1 MELRYLKTIVAIAD
15 HGGFAAAGSAIG
27 LTQSA
32 VSLHV
37 KALEEELG
45 TILFDRSKRPPV
57 LSASGT
63 TVVEQAREVL
73 KACARIKELTGSDD
87 LSGRLSLGAV
97 PTTLLGVLPRAL
109 AKLQK
114 MHPKLGINLTTG
126 LSGELAKRIYKGD
139 LDVAT
144 ITEPI
149 QLAAGL
155 SWHPFNREP
164 LVVIAPK
171 SERLLSDREWLES
184 LPFIRFKR
192 FAWAGQ
198 LIDSRL
204 RDRNIHVRQGMEIDS
219 LEAVANMVVHGLG
232 VSVVPI
238 SGVAQSLVEQLSIVP
253 FGNPAVHRVV
263 GLIERTS
270 NPKSHLVK
278 ALHQVLIAESQ
289 ATGEA
294 PETRESLEPVRR

>member
-1 MELRYLKTIVAIAD
+1 MELRYLKTVVAIAD
-15 HGGFAAAGSAIG
+15 HGGFAAAGAAIG

-57 LSASGT
+57 LSASGSI
-63 TVVEQAREVL
+63 VVEQAREVL
-73 KACARIKELTGSDD
+73 KMCARIRELAGSDD
-87 LSGRLSLGAV
+87 LSGSLSLGAV
-97 PTTLLGVLPRAL
+97 PTTLVGVLPRAL

-114 MHPKLGINLTTG
+114 LQPKLNINLTTG
-126 LSGELAKRIYKGD
+126 LSGELARRIYKGD

-171 SERLLSDREWLES
+171 CETPFSDRELLES
-184 LPFIRFKR
+184 RPFIRFKR

-204 RDRNIHVRQGMEIDS
+204 RDRNIHVRAGMEIDS
-219 LEAVANMVVHGLG
+219 LEAIANMVVHGLG

-238 SGVAQSLVEQLSIVP
+238 GGVAPSLIDQLSIVP
-253 FGNPAVHRVV
+253 FGKPTVHRVI
-263 GLIERTS
+263 GLIERAS

-289 ATGEA
+289 AAGTL
-294 PETRESLEPVRR
+294 PEVVQP